1 MRSKEAVLD
10 DKQREQKMIEEQ
22 LKQREAELAE
32 REIDLLQREL
42 NVMILQQQGAAGVPT
57 PKKRKGNFKKSR
69 LKLLKNK
76 ASSDSVNQSSA
87 SMISAPLGMSL
98 ILFGGTHLARS
109 TRNCLQCQFQTFQFD
124 SFVY

>member
-1 MRSKEAVLD
+1 MKSKEAVLD
-10 DKQREQKMIEEQ
+10 DKQREQRMAEER

-42 NVMILQQQGAAGVPT
+42 NVMILQQQGASAAGAPT

-76 ASSDSVNQSSA
+76 DALGHQPPSA
-87 SMISAPLGMSL
+87 MISAPLGKN
-98 ILFGGTHLARS
+98 FERAR
-109 TRNCLQCQFQTFQFD
+109 N
-124 SFVY
+124 

>member
-1 MRSKEAVLD
+1 MV
-10 DKQREQKMIEEQ
+10 EEK

-42 NVMILQQQGAAGVPT
+42 NVMILQQQGPPQGVPT

-76 ASSDSVNQSSA
+76 STDPAGTLNSSA
-87 SMISAPLGMSL
+87 LISAPLGIFL
-98 ILFGGTHLARS
+98 NDYNTAQACTGTR
-109 TRNCLQCQFQTFQFD
+109 F
-124 SFVY
+124 

>member
-1 MRSKEAVLD
+1 MPFVLQELRSKEAVLD
-10 DKQREQKMIEEQ
+10 DKQREQKMIEER

-42 NVMILQQQGAAGVPT
+42 NVMILQQQGPNAPT

-76 ASSDSVNQSSA
+76 DVNQSST
-87 SMISAPLGMSL
+87 SMISAPLGKM
-98 ILFGGTHLARS
+98 TPHNA
-109 TRNCLQCQFQTFQFD
+109 
-124 SFVY
+124 

>member
-1 MRSKEAVLD
+1 
-10 DKQREQKMIEEQ
+10 MIEER

-42 NVMILQQQGAAGVPT
+42 NVMILQQQGPSAPT

-76 ASSDSVNQSSA
+76 ADVNQSST
-87 SMISAPLGMSL
+87 SMISAPLGK
-98 ILFGGTHLARS
+98 I
-109 TRNCLQCQFQTFQFD
+109 CLHTTKKKFCNAFF
-124 SFVY
+124 SGMCY

>member
-1 MRSKEAVLD
+1 MLIFQELRSKEAVLD
-10 DKQREQKMIEEQ
+10 DKQREQKLIEEK

-42 NVMILQQQGAAGVPT
+42 NVMILQQNQNTGVPT

-76 ASSDSVNQSSA
+76 DPMHQSSS
-87 SMISAPLGMSL
+87 SMISAPLGMN
-98 ILFGGTHLARS
+98 F
-109 TRNCLQCQFQTFQFD
+109 
-124 SFVY
+124 

>member
-1 MRSKEAVLD
+1 MVWCPTWSENLGRTLINIYY
-10 DKQREQKMIEEQ
+10 R

-42 NVMILQQQGAAGVPT
+42 NVMILQQQGPNAPT

-76 ASSDSVNQSSA
+76 DVNQSST
-87 SMISAPLGMSL
+87 SMISAPLGKTTL
-98 ILFGGTHLARS
+98 
-109 TRNCLQCQFQTFQFD
+109 
-124 SFVY
+124 

>member
-1 MRSKEAVLD
+1 MKELRSKEAVLD
-10 DKQREQKMIEEQ
+10 DKQREQKMIEER

-42 NVMILQQQGAAGVPT
+42 NVMILQQQGPNAPT

-76 ASSDSVNQSSA
+76 DVNQSST
-87 SMISAPLGMSL
+87 SMISAPLGKTTL
-98 ILFGGTHLARS
+98 
-109 TRNCLQCQFQTFQFD
+109 
-124 SFVY
+124 

>member
-1 MRSKEAVLD
+1 
-10 DKQREQKMIEEQ
+10 MIEER

-42 NVMILQQQGAAGVPT
+42 NVMILQQQGPNAPT

-76 ASSDSVNQSSA
+76 ADPGNQSSGT
-87 SMISAPLGMSL
+87 SMISAPLGIKFDILKFFSHKKSL
-98 ILFGGTHLARS
+98 KSKGHFPFSA
-109 TRNCLQCQFQTFQFD
+109 
-124 SFVY
+124 

>member
-10 DKQREQKMIEEQ
+10 DKQREQKMAEER

-42 NVMILQQQGAAGVPT
+42 NVMILQQQGTGAPT

-69 LKLLKNK
+69 LKLLKTTK
-76 ASSDSVNQSSA
+76 DVSNQSS
-87 SMISAPLGMSL
+87 SSIISAPLGNL
-98 ILFGGTHLARS
+98 II
-109 TRNCLQCQFQTFQFD
+109 NNNE
-124 SFVY
+124 

>member
-10 DKQREQKMIEEQ
+10 DKQREQKMIEER

-42 NVMILQQQGAAGVPT
+42 NVMILQQQGPQAPT

-76 ASSDSVNQSSA
+76 ADVNQSST
-87 SMISAPLGMSL
+87 SMISAPLGNIM
-98 ILFGGTHLARS
+98 
-109 TRNCLQCQFQTFQFD
+109 D
-124 SFVY
+124 SYYEN

>member
-1 MRSKEAVLD
+1 
-10 DKQREQKMIEEQ
+10 MIEER

-42 NVMILQQQGAAGVPT
+42 NVMILQQQGGVPT

-76 ASSDSVNQSSA
+76 DVNQSTS
-87 SMISAPLGMSL
+87 SMISAPLGKHFAL
-98 ILFGGTHLARS
+98 W
-109 TRNCLQCQFQTFQFD
+109 NQ
-124 SFVY
+124 SFVCFFAYAGFCIRLCRF